1 MKRLHDL
8 PLAVQ
13 KGSKEFCSVKFISL
27 FFLEHEACI
36 TDITELQWHIAY
48 NARLAE
54 KMFAKVDLS
63 RTWHRQLEV
72 EVNDIRQK
80 IPLITEKVQT
90 ELMEIIKVEEALKET
105 EQELVLSRAKNA
117 DTLDKSTRANQRA
130 GTERDEIRA
139 EIDKASKGLQRI
151 TFVK

>member
-1 MKRLHDL
+1 
-8 PLAVQ
+8 
-13 KGSKEFCSVKFISL
+13 
-27 FFLEHEACI
+27 
-36 TDITELQWHIAY
+36 
-48 NARLAE
+48 
-54 KMFAKVDLS
+54 MFAKVDLS